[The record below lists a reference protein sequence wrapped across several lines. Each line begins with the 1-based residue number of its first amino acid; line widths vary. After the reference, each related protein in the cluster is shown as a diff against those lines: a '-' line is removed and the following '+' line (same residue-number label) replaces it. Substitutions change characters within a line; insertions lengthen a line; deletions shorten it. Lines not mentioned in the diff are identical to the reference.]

1 MAANNALPSA
11 FQKVLKPFRNRF
23 FLILVLFFAWVVFF
37 DKHDILTQIKLQRT
51 VNQLENDKVEYRD
64 KIKQAQQERLDLE
77 QNKEKFAREQYYM
90 KKSDEDVFVIEK
102 KD

>member
-1 MAANNALPSA
+1 MAANNLLSPGL
-11 FQKVLKPFRNRF
+11 KRTLKPFRNRF
-23 FLILVLFFAWVVFF
+23 FLILLLFFGWLVFF

-51 VNQLENDKVEYRD
+51 VNQLENDKVEYRA

-102 KD
+102 KN

>member
-1 MAANNALPSA
+1 MAANNILPPVLQR
-11 FQKVLKPFRNRF
+11 FLKPFRNRF
-23 FLILVLFFAWVVFF
+23 VLILTLFFAWVIFF
-37 DKHDILTQIKLQRT
+37 DKHNLLTQVKLQRT
-51 VNQLENDKVEYRD
+51 VNQMETEKVEYRE
-64 KIKQAQQERLDLE
+64 KIKQAQQERLDLQ

>member
-1 MAANNALPSA
+1 MAANSIFPPAL
-11 FQKVLKPFRNRF
+11 QRVLKPFRNKF
-23 FLILVLFFAWVVFF
+23 FLILVLFFGWLVFF

-51 VNQLENDKVEYRD
+51 VNQLESEKVEYRQ

-90 KKSDEDVFVIEK
+90 KKSDEEVFVIEK

>member
-1 MAANNALPSA
+1 MAANNSLSPGLKRA
-11 FQKVLKPFRNRF
+11 LKPFRNRF
-23 FLILVLFFAWVVFF
+23 FLILLLFFGWLIFF

-51 VNQLENDKVEYRD
+51 VNQLESDKVEYRG